1 MKLKSIGLLAGLA
14 MTACISAVAT
24 AQDAADSTGVDACEL
39 HVFPTVEGQAQ
50 TTGWLSGL
58 GVIGAVADAAA
69 NEDNNVSDAEY
80 LRDALGPRFQVEAFR
95 SIDVSASLNLP
106 EGTEVI

>member
-39 HVFPTVEGQAQ
+39 RVFPTVEGQAQ

-95 SIDVSASLNLP
+95 SIDVAASLNLP

>member
-1 MKLKSIGLLAGLA
+1 MFSPLSKARHKPLAG
-14 MTACISAVAT
+14 SPV
-24 AQDAADSTGVDACEL
+24 
-39 HVFPTVEGQAQ
+39 
-50 TTGWLSGL
+50 W